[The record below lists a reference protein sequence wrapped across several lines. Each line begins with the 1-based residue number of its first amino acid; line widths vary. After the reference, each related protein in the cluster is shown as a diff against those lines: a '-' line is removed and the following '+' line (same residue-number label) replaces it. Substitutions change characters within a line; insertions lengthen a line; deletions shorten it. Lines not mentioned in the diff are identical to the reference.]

1 MQLVDARRLTG
12 PNLQTRVPGAVTEVA
27 FEPGDDPQACY
38 ARWQHHLQS
47 ICEHLPFSGGP
58 TVARFYEGGAA
69 WVLPGAIDRLYAVIL
84 ACEYAVAQ
92 TIAEQKGEAGPDLAE
107 TLDAIRA
114 EYEEEQCET
123 LLAIEQEAQKQ
134 TVPFLWDDDFVSVG
148 YGKDSITWTERQLPQ
163 PHDIPWNTLSSIPI
177 VFITGTNGK
186 TTTSRLLARMVR
198 CAGLAPGNSSTDGVF
213 INEQLVEEGD
223 WTGPGAARTILRRK
237 DVDVAVLEAARG
249 GILRRGLGVESCEAA
264 LVTNVANDHLGD
276 YGIHTVPQMAQAK
289 GVVYDVVSPDGF
301 CVFNGDDENTRQLGQ
316 TKPGNK
322 IFFSV
327 HGKTAFL
334 EERQQMGD
342 ALLYIEQGNIIWDHE
357 GEQQLLCPIADCP
370 LSMHGTALYNIS
382 NILGAVGL
390 GMALKL
396 PKSAMLEAL
405 QSFGASWHDN
415 PGRGQLTHINGV
427 QILLDFGH
435 NPHGVAAVLQMAR
448 DLLAQQNQG
457 GRFSVSM
464 GQAGDRN
471 DTDLIELCESVAPL
485 KPDRIYLRDMKEYLR
500 GRPQGEVPQIMKSNL
515 EKMNYPTSQIFHCET
530 EIESLHHALKWAQQG
545 DMVVHL
551 VHTEREPIQQF
562 LKESGAQMS

>member
-47 ICEHLPFSGGP
+47 ICEHLPFAGGP

-92 TIAEQKGEAGPDLAE
+92 TIAEQKGETGPDVAE
-107 TLDAIRA
+107 TLEAIRA

-123 LLAIEQEAQKQ
+123 LLSIEQEAQKQ
-134 TVPFLWDDDFVSVG
+134 KVPFLWDDDFVSVG
-148 YGKDSITWTERQLPQ
+148 YGKDSITWPERQLPQ
-163 PHDIPWNTLSSIPI
+163 PQDIPWNTLSSIPI

-198 CAGLAPGNSSTDGVF
+198 CAGLAPRNSSTDGVF
-213 INEQLVEEGD
+213 VNEQLVEEGD

-301 CVFNGDDENTRQLGQ
+301 CVFNGDDENTRQLGK
-316 TKPGNK
+316 TKPGKN

-334 EERQQMGD
+334 EERQKMGD
-342 ALLYIEQGNIIWDHE
+342 ALLYVEQGNIIWEHE
-357 GEQQLLCPIADCP
+357 GQQQILCPIADCP
-370 LSMHGTALYNIS
+370 LSMHGTALYNVS
-382 NILGAVGL
+382 NILGAVAL
-390 GMALKL
+390 GKALKL
-396 PKSAMLEAL
+396 PSPAMLEAL

-415 PGRGQLTHINGV
+415 PGRGQLTNLNGV

-435 NPHGVAAVLQMAR
+435 NPHGVSAVLTMAR
-448 DLLAQQNQG
+448 DLLAKQNQG

-471 DTDLIELCESVAPL
+471 DADLIELCESVAPL
-485 KPDRIYLRDMKEYLR
+485 KPARIYLRDMKEYLR
-500 GRPQGEVPQIMKSNL
+500 GREQGEVPQIMKSNL
-515 EKMNYPTSQIFHCET
+515 QKMDYPESQIFHCET
-530 EIESLHHALKWAQQG
+530 EIESLHHALEWAKSG
-545 DMVVHL
+545 DLVVHL

-562 LKESGAQMS
+562 LKESGAQMG